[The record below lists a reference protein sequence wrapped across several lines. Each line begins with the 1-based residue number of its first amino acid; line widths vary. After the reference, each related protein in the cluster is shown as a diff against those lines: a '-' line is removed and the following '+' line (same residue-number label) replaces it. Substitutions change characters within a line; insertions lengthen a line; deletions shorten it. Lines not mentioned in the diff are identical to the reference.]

1 MVFSVIDYPLMYNYM
16 RFTCASREM
25 NMPRLAG
32 TRLTDTYVKR
42 IKPRDKVFEIR
53 DAGQQGLV
61 LRVHPSGTKK
71 FVAQLNRSTRSTL
84 GDASLIKVKTAQQ
97 WVRKIL
103 TDFEDGKDVGRK
115 KSPALSLKDY
125 LEGEFTDWQ
134 KTHSKHG
141 ERDTRRL
148 VATLGRLGSSKLG
161 KLTHRKI
168 DRWKIDRASIVKP
181 ATLNRELASLKSA
194 LNRAVEWSLLDENPA
209 KHVKA
214 IKDDAGKR
222 ARYLDKKER
231 KRLHKALKA
240 CESPYLPVM
249 VNLILHTGLRRGEV
263 FSLCWEDI
271 DLDAP
276 ILHVRAAN
284 AKSSKDRYIPLNKNA
299 VTLLKGWRLRSGN
312 REGLVFRNP
321 AGYQLRDIK
330 RQWIKLMKAAEIS
343 DFRFHD
349 LRHDFASRL
358 VQASVDLYR
367 VKDLL
372 GHSTITL
379 TERYSHLQPRHL
391 LDAVQKLESSK
402 G

>member
-1 MVFSVIDYPLMYNYM
+1 
-16 RFTCASREM
+16 
-25 NMPRLAG
+25 
-32 TRLTDTYVKR
+32 
-42 IKPRDKVFEIR
+42 
-53 DAGQQGLV
+53 
-61 LRVHPSGTKK
+61 
-71 FVAQLNRSTRSTL
+71 
-84 GDASLIKVKTAQQ
+84 
-97 WVRKIL
+97 
-103 TDFEDGKDVGRK
+103 
-115 KSPALSLKDY
+115 
-125 LEGEFTDWQ
+125 
-134 KTHSKHG
+134 
-141 ERDTRRL
+141 
-148 VATLGRLGSSKLG
+148 
-161 KLTHRKI
+161 
-168 DRWKIDRASIVKP
+168 
-181 ATLNRELASLKSA
+181 
-194 LNRAVEWSLLDENPA
+194 
-209 KHVKA
+209 
-214 IKDDAGKR
+214 
-222 ARYLDKKER
+222 
-231 KRLHKALKA
+231 
-240 CESPYLPVM
+240 M

-271 DLDAP
+271 DLDSP

-284 AKSSKDRYIPLNKNA
+284 AKSSKDRYIPLNKDV

-391 LDAVQKLESSK
+391 RDAVQKLETS
-402 G
+402 